1 VDPDPGGPKTRGS
14 GGSGTLVSTP
24 RQDNTDSNVLPRRKN
39 NYLGD
44 TLEEIV
50 NVTAD
55 SPHRS
60 KLLLGAEPLL
70 HLTKIRVEYKN
81 C

>member
-1 VDPDPGGPKTRGS
+1 MRLSNYFD
-14 GGSGTLVSTP
+14 VSTP
-24 RQDNTDSNVLPRRKN
+24 KQYKTESNFLPRKN

-50 NVTAD
+50 DVTAD
-55 SPHRS
+55 SPHSS

-70 HLTKIRVEYKN
+70 HLNK
-81 C
+81 

>member
-1 VDPDPGGPKTRGS
+1 VKKY
-14 GGSGTLVSTP
+14 L
-24 RQDNTDSNVLPRRKN
+24 

-55 SPHRS
+55 SPHSS

-70 HLTKIRVEYKN
+70 HLNKTKVTTKMAMIHIK
-81 C
+81 

>member
-1 VDPDPGGPKTRGS
+1 MQYSPFLSIQLLQRFNTQTRQ
-14 GGSGTLVSTP
+14 L
-24 RQDNTDSNVLPRRKN
+24 RQQFSSPVKKYL

-55 SPHRS
+55 SPHSS

-70 HLTKIRVEYKN
+70 HLNKIRVTYKN
-81 C
+81 SHVFT